1 MEENRTIIV
10 DKYEY
15 GLLITALNEYRT
27 KLLREG
33 KSTEFVNEF
42 LLRLIDTPIRRRA
55 IFQRERV
62 SCER

>member
-1 MEENRTIIV
+1 MEESRTIIV

-15 GLLITALNEYRT
+15 GLLLTVLNEYRT

-42 LLRLIDTPIRRRA
+42 LLRLIDTPIRKRSL
-55 IFQRERV
+55 FQRERV
-62 SCER
+62 GCER